1 MGFQSQ
7 NKHFSYFHKD
17 IKDGKIQSLIMED
30 TPGEQT
36 SNETISALRQMSI
49 ALYEDNTEYFKTV
62 LSSLSPELVRI

>member
-1 MGFQSQ
+1 
-7 NKHFSYFHKD
+7 
-17 IKDGKIQSLIMED
+17 MED

-36 SNETISALRQMSI
+36 SDETIISALQQMSI